1 MHLQKLFRTFC
12 WLIAFAVVSLLAS
25 CGGSGGCNA
34 SGFAF
39 GSVAGEICKN
49 NQPPVSTVI
58 SGVAAGGA
66 PIIGNV
72 EITDKFGLQR
82 GTQITDDGTY
92 KIDVSGMTGPFIVKA
107 IGTIGGVTVTYYS
120 AGTQADVGGTIN
132 VTPFTDLL
140 LSSIA
145 GKFVSLYLADASN
158 IPKLAASLTDIKIR
172 EAQDALFAKL
182 RPVLIQ
188 LGVTE
193 TIDLIRT
200 VFKADHSGLDA
211 LMDLVKVEYDTDASV
226 ATLRNLIT
234 QDNMAAINVTLPITS
249 TPILPE
255 NMGGISTSSASDVQ
269 AIGEVLRRLE
279 NLFSRQLPT
288 SQQVADS
295 GVFDTSENFILGGAS
310 FQQFADEISS
320 DLDLVGASFTSW
332 SLTQI
337 SSSQAT
343 ALVRI
348 GYKTRSEFA
357 ADNERLVL
365 RKIAGIW
372 RISGNAQIASVEF
385 KNEHELTLLLSNQL
399 VNRSQPRIQNGIRF
413 DVSPFAYNNSGK
425 NNPRIASAQIT
436 GLGLSNPL
444 QLTSNTYFDFMS
456 ITSPALTDGN
466 GFWDCA
472 SAVGQEASLPCLDLP
487 KVKLTQPYTIVLKD
501 AQGQPLNGAGYKLP
515 VDRVPKAFAE
525 LKTDMFIT
533 VTAIKID
540 GSPVTSTSFGPNQ
553 SMRVDFKMPDGLQ
566 IDGANIEAVGFN
578 GDTIREYYSL
588 PKGSTSAVFGWGD
601 VMRNTTVSNIHI
613 RVAGYNRAGHKFVT
627 NVDID
632 LLTN

>member
-1 MHLQKLFRTFC
+1 MNIKKFFRIFR
-12 WLIAFAVVSLLAS
+12 WLIAFVIVPLLVS
-25 CGGSGGCNA
+25 CGGGGGCNA
-34 SGFAF
+34 TGFAF
-39 GSVAGEICKN
+39 GSVAGDICKN
-49 NQPPVSTVI
+49 NQSPVSTVI
-58 SGVAAGGA
+58 SGMAAGGS

-72 EITDKFGLQR
+72 EITDKFGVQK
-82 GTQITDDGTY
+82 GSQIKDDGTY
-92 KIDVSGMTGPFIVKA
+92 TVDVSGMTSPFIVKA
-107 IGTIGGVTVTYYS
+107 IGTIAGVTVTYYS
-120 AGTQADVGGTIN
+120 AGTQADFGSTIN

-158 IPKLAASLTDIKIR
+158 IPTFAATLTDAKIR

-211 LMDLVKVEYDTDASV
+211 LMDLVKVEYDTDTSV

-234 QDNMAAINVTLPITS
+234 QDKMAAIDVTLPITS

-255 NMGGISTSSASDVQ
+255 YMGGISTSTTVDVQ

-279 NLFSRQLPT
+279 NLFSSQLPT
-288 SQQVADS
+288 SKQVADS
-295 GVFDTSENFILGGAS
+295 GVFDTSENFILGGTF

-332 SLTQI
+332 SLAQI
-337 SSSQAT
+337 DSSEAT

-348 GYKTRSEFA
+348 GYKARSEFA
-357 ADNERLVL
+357 AYTERLVL
-365 RKIAGIW
+365 RKIAGNW
-372 RISGNAQIASVEF
+372 RISGNAHIASVEF
-385 KNEHELTLLLSNQL
+385 KNEHELTLQVTNQL
-399 VNRSQPRIQNGIRF
+399 VNRTEPTIRNGIRF
-413 DVSPFAYNNSGK
+413 DVSSFAYNNSGK
-425 NNPRIASAQIT
+425 NNPRIESAEIT
-436 GLGLSNPL
+436 GLGLPKPL
-444 QLTSNTYFDFMS
+444 LLTTNTYDDFMKIS
-456 ITSPALTDGN
+456 LPALTDGN

-472 SAVGQEASLPCLDLP
+472 SAVLQAASLPCLDLP
-487 KVKLTQPYTIVLKD
+487 KVKLMQPYNIIFKD
-501 AQGQPLNGAGYKLP
+501 AQGQSLNGAGYKLP
-515 VDRVPKAFAE
+515 VDSVPKAFSE
-525 LKTDMFIT
+525 LSTDMFIS
-533 VTAIKID
+533 VTSININ

-553 SMRVDFKMPDGLQ
+553 TMRVDFTMPDGLQ
-566 IDGANIEAVGFN
+566 IDGAYIQAGGFN

-601 VMRNTTVSNIHI
+601 VMRNTTVSQIHI
-613 RVAGYNRAGHKFVT
+613 RVAGYMSHPG
-627 NVDID
+627 
-632 LLTN
+632 

>member
-1 MHLQKLFRTFC
+1 M
-12 WLIAFAVVSLLAS
+12 AFAVLSLLAS
-25 CGGSGGCNA
+25 CGGGGGCNA

-39 GSVAGEICKN
+39 GSLGGEICKN
-49 NQPPVSTVI
+49 NQASVSTVI

-72 EITDKFGLQR
+72 EITDKFGVQK
-82 GTQITDDGTY
+82 GSPINDDGTY

-107 IGTIGGVTVTYYS
+107 MGTIAGVTVTYYS

-158 IPKLAASLTDIKIR
+158 IPKLAASLTDSRIR

-211 LMDLVKVEYDTDASV
+211 LMDLVKVEYDTDTSV

-234 QDNMAAINVTLPITS
+234 QDKMAAIDVTRPITS
-249 TPILPE
+249 TPILSE
-255 NMGGISTSSASDVQ
+255 NIGGISTSAAADVQ

-279 NLFSRQLPT
+279 NLFARQLPT

-295 GVFDTSENFILGGAS
+295 GVFDTSENFIQSGES

-332 SLTQI
+332 SLAQI

-343 ALVRI
+343 ALVRL

-357 ADNERLVL
+357 AYTERLVL

-385 KNEHELTLLLSNQL
+385 KNEHELTLSVTKQL

-425 NNPRIASAQIT
+425 NNPRIASAEIT
-436 GLGLSNPL
+436 GLGLPKPL
-444 QLTSNTYFDFMS
+444 LLMTNTYDDFMS

-472 SAVGQEASLPCLDLP
+472 SAVGQEVSLPCLDLP
-487 KVKLTQPYTIVLKD
+487 KVKLTQPYNIVLKD
-501 AQGQPLNGAGYKLP
+501 AQGQSLNGAGYRLP

-525 LKTDMFIT
+525 LSTDMFIT
-533 VTAIKID
+533 VTGIKVD
-540 GSPVTSTSFGPNQ
+540 GAPVTSTSFGPNQ
-553 SMRVDFKMPDGLQ
+553 SMRVDFTMPDGLQ
-566 IDGANIEAVGFN
+566 IDGAYIQAVGFN

-601 VMRNTTVSNIHI
+601 VMRNTTVSQIHI
-613 RVAGYNRAGHKFVT
+613 RVAGYNRTGHQFVT
-627 NVDID
+627 VVYID
-632 LLTN
+632 LLSN